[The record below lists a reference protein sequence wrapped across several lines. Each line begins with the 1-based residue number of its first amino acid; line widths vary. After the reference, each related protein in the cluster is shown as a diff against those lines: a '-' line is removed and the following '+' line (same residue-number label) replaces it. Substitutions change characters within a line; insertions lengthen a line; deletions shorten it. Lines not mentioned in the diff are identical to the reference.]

1 MEHKSWLWKKKST
14 EKTMIAADKV
24 NRGNEDE
31 ANLAD
36 KEELQR
42 NLKIADEKLSA
53 ALAEI
58 NAKDDITKKQTNI
71 GREAI
76 QGWEKAETEVL
87 ALKQELE
94 KATQQ
99 RVADEERLH
108 GADAALKECML
119 QLRFV
124 REEQEKRIHDAV
136 MKTSSEH
143 EKRRMIL
150 EEKLAESNRRLSKL
164 GSENT
169 QLNKTVLAKEKMINE
184 LHSLRAQVD
193 YDLSAVVGK
202 LESAQRENASLSY
215 EVRVLEK
222 ELEIRNEEREFNR
235 RTAEVAHK
243 QYLGSVKKIAKLE
256 TEAQRLRLLVQKRL
270 PGPAALAKMKIAVDV
285 LGTEPAEVT
294 RRRSNPFPEASRDFV
309 VDNASDASSKKITF
323 LTEQLCVFEEE
334 NRLLKEFLN
343 QKTSELSKSQTAM
356 GLARNITTSHEF
368 SMAASSSDMGSDEK
382 VSMAESWAPSCNTV
396 GTSDI
401 GLMDDFVEMEKLAL
415 VSVDK
420 SFASS
425 SLVQENHLHWLDNI
439 LKVVAEHARIMQRSS
454 NDMLE
459 DIKAALAGKNN
470 YNLNMSIDKKD
481 ANGYISEEIKTPE
494 KTLGKDPADEVLQHE
509 IAPTD
514 LSNEL
519 FHSGMNKSITRLIE
533 LIEGIRLS
541 EKDDSSSPY
550 KTPETPTGYTVHVFQ
565 WKTSELRAILEAF
578 LQSCNKLLNG
588 KVGMEDFAK
597 ELTSALEW
605 IVNHCFSLQ
614 DVSSM
619 KDEIKKHFEWDE
631 TRSESE
637 IEGGSINHLSEADK
651 LNFPKDQ
658 LPGWPMASSW
668 NIKNKIFHL
677 EEHRPNVREEVR
689 KLKDDLAHMESANK
703 DLEGKLQLESSK
715 CASLVIQLQES
726 EKAIGSQ
733 QTGVETLKEQ
743 KGTLKDQT
751 EVDIMLKELDK
762 HPIKV
767 IDECNEAHQEPTSIK
782 EEENNTSSNEL
793 DAACLHPESITEDEV
808 KICDLD
814 QDEGTLRSAQ
824 EITAASEKLAECQ
837 ETILNL
843 GKQLKALASLP
854 IDTSLSDSCEI
865 TTSPL
870 SNVTSNQRTSLLD
883 KMITEDAT
891 GAPRSQKT
899 KEMTRTM
906 TSPAVLDG
914 HLNPIMSPRMFVSVN
929 GVKDEKDEE
938 ALVNFL
944 SVVTKKKKSSG
955 GGGGILRRLFWRR
968 KKGN

>member
-31 ANLAD
+31 VNLAD

-42 NLKIADEKLSA
+42 NLETSDEKLSA

-58 NAKDDITKKQTNI
+58 NAKDEIAKKQTNI
-71 GREAI
+71 AREAI

-87 ALKQELE
+87 ALKQELD

-108 GADAALKECML
+108 DADAALKECML

-136 MKTSSEH
+136 TKTSSEH
-143 EKRRMIL
+143 EKRRTIL
-150 EEKLAESNRRLSKL
+150 EEKLAESNKRLSKL
-164 GSENT
+164 GAENT
-169 QLNKTVLAKEKMINE
+169 LLSKTVSAKEKIIDG
-184 LHSLRAQVD
+184 LHSVRAQLD
-193 YDLSAVVGK
+193 YDLSAVMGR
-202 LESAQRENASLSY
+202 LESIQRENASLSY

-256 TEAQRLRLLVQKRL
+256 TEAQRLRMLVQKRL
-270 PGPAALAKMKIAVDV
+270 PGPAALAKMKNAVDV
-285 LGTEPAEVT
+285 LATEPAEVT
-294 RRRSNPFPEASRDFV
+294 RRRSNPFPIASTDFV
-309 VDNASDASSKKITF
+309 VDDASSKKITF

-356 GLARNITTSHEF
+356 GPPRNIIASHEF
-368 SMAASSSDMGSDEK
+368 SMAAPSSEMGSDEK
-382 VSMAESWAPSCNTV
+382 GSMAESWAPSSNNTV

-420 SFASS
+420 PFAGS
-425 SLVQENHLHWLDNI
+425 SLNQENHLHWLDNI
-439 LKVVAEHARIMQRSS
+439 IKVVAEHARIMQRSS
-454 NDMLE
+454 SDMLE
-459 DIKAALAGKNN
+459 DIKAALAGKSN
-470 YNLNMSIDKKD
+470 DKKD

-494 KTLGKDPADEVLQHE
+494 KGLGKDPAEEVLNHE
-509 IAPTD
+509 IPLTD
-514 LSNEL
+514 LS
-519 FHSGMNKSITRLIE
+519 KSIQRLIE

-541 EKDDSSSPY
+541 EKDDNSSPY
-550 KTPETPTGYTVHVFQ
+550 KMSEAPKGYTVHIFQ
-565 WKTSELRAILEAF
+565 WKTSELRGVLEAF

-588 KVGMEDFAK
+588 KVGVEDFAK

-631 TRSESE
+631 TRSENE
-637 IEGGSINHLSEADK
+637 VEGGTVNHLTEANK

-658 LPGWPMASSW
+658 LPGWPMAASW
-668 NIKNKIFHL
+668 NTRNKTSHL
-677 EEHRPNVREEVR
+677 EEIRPNVSEEVR

-703 DLEGKLQLESSK
+703 DLEGIGE
-715 CASLVIQLQES
+715 AV
-726 EKAIGSQ
+726 GSQ
-733 QTGVETLKEQ
+733 QTAVETLKEQ

-751 EVDIMLKELDK
+751 VVDIMLKDLEK

-767 IDECNEAHQEPTSIK
+767 IDECDEAHQENTSIK
-782 EEENNTSSNEL
+782 EQENNTSSNEQL
-793 DAACLHPESITEDEV
+793 DATHLKTESIPEDEV

-814 QDEGTLRSAQ
+814 QDEGTLRSMQ
-824 EITAASEKLAECQ
+824 EMTAASEKLAECQ

-865 TTSPL
+865 TTTPL
-870 SNVTSNQRTSLLD
+870 PNENSNQRTSLLD

-891 GAPRSQKT
+891 GAPRPQKT
-899 KEMTRTM
+899 KEMGRTM
-906 TSPAVLDG
+906 TSPAVMEG
-914 HLNPIMSPRMFVSVN
+914 RLNPIMSPRMFVSVN

-944 SVVTKKKKSSG
+944 SVVTTKKKSS
-955 GGGGILRRLFWRR
+955 GGILRRLFWGR
-968 KKGN
+968 KKR

>member
-14 EKTMIAADKV
+14 EKTMIAADRV

-31 ANLAD
+31 AKLAD
-36 KEELQR
+36 KVELQR
-42 NLKIADEKLSA
+42 NLEISDEKLSA

-94 KATQQ
+94 KAKQQ

-136 MKTSSEH
+136 MKASSEH

-150 EEKLAESNRRLSKL
+150 EEKLAESNKRLSKL

-169 QLNKTVLAKEKMINE
+169 QLNKTVSAKEKMINE
-184 LHSLRAQVD
+184 LHSVRAQVD
-193 YDLSAVVGK
+193 YDLNAVVGR
-202 LESAQRENASLSY
+202 LESSQRENASLSY

-294 RRRSNPFPEASRDFV
+294 RRKSNPFPVASKDFV
-309 VDNASDASSKKITF
+309 VDNVSDASSKKITF
-323 LTEQLCVFEEE
+323 LTEQLCVYEEE

-356 GLARNITTSHEF
+356 GPARNITTSHEF

-420 SFASS
+420 PFASS

-439 LKVVAEHARIMQRSS
+439 LKVVAEHARIMRRSS
-454 NDMLE
+454 SDMLE
-459 DIKAALAGKNN
+459 DIKAALAGKN
-470 YNLNMSIDKKD
+470 IDKKD
-481 ANGYISEEIKTPE
+481 ANVYNSEEIKTPE
-494 KTLGKDPADEVLQHE
+494 KSLGKDPADEVLNHE
-509 IAPTD
+509 IPPTD

-519 FHSGMNKSITRLIE
+519 LHSGMNKSIKRLIE

-550 KTPETPTGYTVHVFQ
+550 KTSETPTGYTVHIFQ

-614 DVSSM
+614 DVSNM

-637 IEGGSINHLSEADK
+637 IEGGIINHLSEADK

-668 NIKNKIFHL
+668 NIRNKVFHL
-677 EEHRPNVREEVR
+677 EELRPNVREEVR

-703 DLEGKLQLESSK
+703 DLEGKLQSESSK
-715 CASLVIQLQES
+715 CASLIIQLQEL

-733 QTGVETLKEQ
+733 QTGVEALKEQ

-751 EVDIMLKELDK
+751 EVDIMLKDL
-762 HPIKV
+762 PIKV
-767 IDECNEAHQEPTSIK
+767 IDECNEAHQEPKSIK
-782 EEENNTSSNEL
+782 EQENNTSSNEEV
-793 DAACLHPESITEDEV
+793 DAAAHLQPESITEDEV

-870 SNVTSNQRTSLLD
+870 ANENSIQRTSLLD

-891 GAPRSQKT
+891 GAPRSRKT
-899 KEMTRTM
+899 KEMGRTM

-914 HLNPIMSPRMFVSVN
+914 HLNPIMMSPRMFVSVN
-929 GVKDEKDEE
+929 GVKDEEDEE

-955 GGGGILRRLFWRR
+955 GGGILRRLFWRR